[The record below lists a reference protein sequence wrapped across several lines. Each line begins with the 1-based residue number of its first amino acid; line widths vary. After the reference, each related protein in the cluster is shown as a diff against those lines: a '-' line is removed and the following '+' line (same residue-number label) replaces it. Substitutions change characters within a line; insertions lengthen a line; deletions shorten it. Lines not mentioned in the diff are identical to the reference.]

1 MLRTVDQKVDVRPL
15 ARVRGVLADIDPY
28 EAQAPHPCP
37 VGREFE
43 QLPQRRPGLGVEQA
57 HDAPV
62 HGPMPIER
70 DARKIR
76 MVYGRDD
83 PLALVGGQR
92 MGDATASVS
101 RTPQTVSFRYFIV
114 TGASGDPTLVQAL
127 ASKPG
132 RITKTPVGALRQ
144 SQMDLDGVQTE
155 PVPLP
160 PVVYYMCVGF
170 PDQQA
175 ARFGVASVD
184 FAHCMG
190 PLE

>member
-1 MLRTVDQKVDVRPL
+1 MSIER
-15 ARVRGVLADIDPY
+15 
-28 EAQAPHPCP
+28 EANA
-37 VGREFE
+37 
-43 QLPQRRPGLGVEQA
+43 LGVP
-57 HDAPV
+57 D
-62 HGPMPIER
+62 
-70 DARKIR
+70 
-76 MVYGRDD
+76 GRDD
-83 PLALVGGQR
+83 PLALLGGQR

-170 PDQQA
+170 PD
-175 ARFGVASVD
+175 
-184 FAHCMG
+184 
-190 PLE
+190 